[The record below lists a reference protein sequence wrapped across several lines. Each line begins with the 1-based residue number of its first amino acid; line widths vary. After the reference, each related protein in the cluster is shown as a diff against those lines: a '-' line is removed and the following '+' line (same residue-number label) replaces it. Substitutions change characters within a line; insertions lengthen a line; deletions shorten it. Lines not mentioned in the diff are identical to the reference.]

1 MAFKATSI
9 GNDAAQFLQT
19 RRFQVEEIA
28 RMFRIPLAYMGDM
41 SNSSTRANVEQ
52 QSIDFVRNTILPW
65 VKRWEAEFN
74 RKLFTEKEQG
84 KYRVR
89 FNLDGLLRGDIETRY
104 SSYAT
109 ARQWGWLS
117 VNDIRTL
124 ENLPSVENGDL
135 YITPLNMAEAGSQEN
150 PNEEPNE

>member
-52 QSIDFVRNTILPW
+52 QSIDFVRNTVLPW

-74 RKLFTEKEQG
+74 TKLFTEKEQG

-89 FNLDGLLRGDIETRY
+89 FNVDGL
-104 SSYAT
+104 SPKP
-109 ARQWGWLS
+109 Q
-117 VNDIRTL
+117 N
-124 ENLPSVENGDL
+124 
-135 YITPLNMAEAGSQEN
+135 PLKF
-150 PNEEPNE
+150 